1 MCEMKDIECIKSF
14 VKKLQYVIV
23 CVVGVTV
30 TQSKNKKLKKLPSL
44 GQDKKMKKN
53 NIL

>member
-1 MCEMKDIECIKSF
+1 MCQMKDNKCIKSF
-14 VKKLQYVIV
+14 VKKLQYEIV

-30 TQSKNKKLKKLPSL
+30 TQSKNRKLRKWPSL